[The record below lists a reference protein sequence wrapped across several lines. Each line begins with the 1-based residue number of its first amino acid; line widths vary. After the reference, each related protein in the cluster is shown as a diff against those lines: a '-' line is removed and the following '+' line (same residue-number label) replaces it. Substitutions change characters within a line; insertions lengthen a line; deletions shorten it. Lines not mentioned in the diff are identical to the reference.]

1 MYIYMENS
9 KINFNMLLRFIV
21 EDDYLFNIKLDFLF
35 NMDLI
40 FILWNI
46 FLGIKF

>member
-9 KINFNMLLRFIV
+9 KINFNMSSRFIA
-21 EDDYLFNIKLDFLF
+21 EDDYLLNIKLDFLF

-40 FILWNI
+40 SIL
-46 FLGIKF
+46 